1 MATLARHFN
10 PAGACRAATQRIA
23 TSAAAATTR
32 PLHGGLFPR
41 PRRQPARPTPLP
53 IHPASS
59 PQPAAASAALFSHT
73 AAPGAAAARRG
84 RVGHNNEPVPD
95 QAPETDFSR
104 MDMLG
109 SVPVPA
115 TSVDICMW
123 DGFALNSGTKILD
136 GSGALLVAGEAF
148 AWRPWGARKRLL
160 NARGQ
165 WEVDPA
171 ALGILSLV
179 WPRPGAFL
187 SLSLSLSPSVPL
199 LSFFVGKVLRA
210 TCFFLPCHTGI

>member
-1 MATLARHFN
+1 
-10 PAGACRAATQRIA
+10 
-23 TSAAAATTR
+23 
-32 PLHGGLFPR
+32 
-41 PRRQPARPTPLP
+41 
-53 IHPASS
+53 
-59 PQPAAASAALFSHT
+59 
-73 AAPGAAAARRG
+73 
-84 RVGHNNEPVPD
+84 
-95 QAPETDFSR
+95 

-148 AWRPWGARKRLL
+148 AWRPWGAEKRLL

-171 ALGILSLV
+171 ALGIFSLV
-179 WPRPGAFL
+179 WPRPGA
-187 SLSLSLSPSVPL
+187 SNIPPL
-199 LSFFVGKVLRA
+199 LCSTLRRHA
-210 TCFFLPCHTGI
+210 

>member
-10 PAGACRAATQRIA
+10 AAGACRAATQRIA
-23 TSAAAATTR
+23 ASAAAGTTR

-53 IHPASS
+53 IRPASS
-59 PQPAAASAALFSHT
+59 PQPAAAASAAFFSHT
-73 AAPGAAAARRG
+73 AAPAAAAR

-104 MDMLG
+104 MDILG

-165 WEVDPA
+165 WDVDPA

-187 SLSLSLSPSVPL
+187 PLSPSPSL
-199 LSFFVGKVLRA
+199 LLCLSFLEMLACV
-210 TCFFLPCHTGI
+210 FFLRRDTGI

>member
-10 PAGACRAATQRIA
+10 ASGACRAATQRIA
-23 TSAAAATTR
+23 TLSSAPTTR
-32 PLHGGLFPR
+32 SFHKEPFPR
-41 PRRQPARPTPLP
+41 PRRQQATPPFLP
-53 IHPASS
+53 IRHASS
-59 PQPAAASAALFSHT
+59 PQSASSAAFFSHT
-73 AAPGAAAARRG
+73 AAAPAASR

-136 GSGALLVAGEAF
+136 GSGALLVSGEAF
-148 AWRPWGARKRLL
+148 AWRPWGADKRLL
-160 NARGQ
+160 NAKGQ

-179 WPRPGAFL
+179 WPRPGA
-187 SLSLSLSPSVPL
+187 
-199 LSFFVGKVLRA
+199 
-210 TCFFLPCHTGI
+210 